1 MKNILIHLRLPFS
14 FFLLPVFLFAL
25 AQSPNPDSSK
35 AWWVFFILHFLLFP
49 ASNAYNSYFD
59 KDEGSIGLLETP
71 PPVTKELFYVSWI
84 LDIIGLILGYI
95 FVSQWFVIYLII
107 YGFISKAYSHPSVR
121 LKKYPVISWIIVCLF
136 QGALTYLAV
145 YFSINQGS
153 LPSSAI
159 IPSLICTSNLLAIY
173 PITQVYQH
181 EEDAKRGD
189 LTMSRLLGIKGTFVN
204 ALFWLG
210 VSSIGYFIALKPISN
225 FFIFGLM
232 TFPLMSFLVI
242 WIFKVWK
249 DATAANFKMTMML
262 NFLASICLNAF
273 FGMLYFLNH

>member
-25 AQSPNPDSSK
+25 AQSPNPDSIK
-35 AWWVFFILHFLLFP
+35 AWWIFFILHFLLFP

-71 PPVTKELFYVSWI
+71 PPVTKELFYVSWL
-84 LDIIGLILGYI
+84 LDIIGLVLGYI
-95 FVSQWFVIYLII
+95 FVSQWFVVYLII
-107 YGFISKAYSHPSVR
+107 YGFISKAYSHPSIR
-121 LKKYPVISWIIVCLF
+121 LKKYPVLSWIIVCLF

-153 LPSSAI
+153 LPNSAI

-210 VSSIGYFIALKPISN
+210 VSSIGYFIALKPVSN

-242 WIFKVWK
+242 WILKVWK
-249 DATAANFKMTMML
+249 DTAAANFKMTMML
-262 NFLASICLNAF
+262 NLLASICLNAF

>member
-25 AQSPNPDSSK
+25 AQSPNPDSTK
-35 AWWVFFILHFLLFP
+35 AWWIFFILHFLLFP

-84 LDIIGLILGYI
+84 LDIIGLVLGYI
-95 FVSQWFVIYLII
+95 FVSQWFMVYLII
-107 YGFISKAYSHPSVR
+107 YGFISKAYSHPNIR
-121 LKKYPVISWIIVCLF
+121 LKKYPVLSWIIVCLF
-136 QGALTYLAV
+136 QGALTYSAV

-242 WIFKVWK
+242 WILKVWK
-249 DATAANFKMTMML
+249 DTAAANFKMTMML
-262 NFLASICLNAF
+262 NLLASICLNAF

>member
-84 LDIIGLILGYI
+84 LDIIGLVLGYI
-95 FVSQWFVIYLII
+95 FVNQWFVVYLII

-145 YFSINQGS
+145 YFSINQGL
-153 LPSSAI
+153 LPSSAV

-210 VSSIGYFIALKPISN
+210 VSSIGYFVALKPISN

-249 DATAANFKMTMML
+249 DTAAANFKMTMML